1 MNHFQETLALK
12 PSRTDVTDPLYCRKY
27 AHNMV
32 PLIAYRCRPIGW
44 DRVNKQG
51 DDNRRQVYFGW
62 NNVTDYEQEGI
73 NKVVRWLQETKQ
85 TEVPPGFGNRNLLK
99 FCQANF
105 F

>member
-1 MNHFQETLALK
+1 MNHYAETLQLK
-12 PSRTDVTDPLYCRKY
+12 PSPTDVNDPLYCRKF

-32 PLIAYRCRPIGW
+32 PLIAYRCRPAGW
-44 DRVNKQG
+44 ERVNQQG

-62 NNVTDYEQEGI
+62 NNITEYELEGI
-73 NKVVRWLQETKQ
+73 DKVVKWLKENKQ
-85 TEVPPGFGNRNLLK
+85 VEVPEGFGSRNLLK